1 KTPVS
6 MLETS
11 DAKLREDLIQR
22 LVDFK
27 VMGPVGQMVL
37 CNDPSTLPMKELPHG
52 SVSNLFLM
60 YLAYANILGERP
72 ASRATFY
79 REAKKWRCCMRFHK
93 VTVHSICTTC
103 ARLKMK
109 IREASD
115 FVDHAKWCDAL
126 LGHYT
131 SSWRD
136 REVYWLARARSRG
149 QGDLITMI
157 IDSYDRQKLL
167 LPKYPYSRTP
177 KGTTYESIRRTG
189 LMLTASL
196 VHGWGAYIFISDEGM
211 PCGANWTL
219 ELAMRSIDFAFAKA
233 RRDGKTFPHETAGQ
247 SRDVY
252 ALVKAKMSDR
262 HLSQLPLLIYPE
274 ALLPSTERFWNSI
287 NTASKTLTQSLDSER
302 MDELRKLRSQF
313 LQDFP
318 HLSRAARYYQQL
330 MDENRPRQPYKQL
343 EFIRAGPTA
352 AGRVGHFE
360 LGVIHKLCLE
370 PYASSSDSRP
380 ILTLEWSTELEE
392 PEVRLM
398 LESIPL
404 HILQG
409 DHYVPGSSSRCDSQQ
424 FQNKPPVFKEILQ
437 VRSSED
443 HLVVLWINLPTAGIV
458 GAAKDDFFISLITNI
473 LTKYKRN
480 SIALVVHANRAETKE
495 GSPGAKS
502 EPDAAK
508 SEVKD
513 EDTPMKGEES
523 DDGSDEN
530 ENDKER
536 PADSDVRDVRYQLE
550 IPALVQQFVL
560 GSSGGSLKLSGFPD
574 FTGLVEAIQKGQA
587 SQVPK
592 AYNVCVMK
600 GESLRILKSLAQKF
614 LDHELTHDKALGVI
628 EDHNKKHNCDSDYLE
643 PDAAPLVLQN
653 SPNKLLLLS
662 LHYIALTLL
671 PETHTVEQRN
681 EAPEEDLERAPKR
694 IKLEPTDT
702 VNISISHHTI
712 TTEDRCPTPTSKP
725 LVFVLDDP
733 KDPEDKKAKKPKK
746 GKKGKEGKDAL
757 TAKNFGSRVDTSK
770 FKQGSKLILAWRVR
784 LDVSEGANIVP
795 IRPIA
800 VLSGTLDLQQTTIRL
815 L

>member
-1 KTPVS
+1 
-6 MLETS
+6 M
-11 DAKLREDLIQR
+11 
-22 LVDFK
+22 
-27 VMGPVGQMVL
+27 
-37 CNDPSTLPMKELPHG
+37 
-52 SVSNLFLM
+52 
-60 YLAYANILGERP
+60 
-72 ASRATFY
+72 
-79 REAKKWRCCMRFHK
+79 W
-93 VTVHSICTTC
+93 
-103 ARLKMK
+103 
-109 IREASD
+109 
-115 FVDHAKWCDAL
+115 
-126 LGHYT
+126 
-131 SSWRD
+131 
-136 REVYWLARARSRG
+136 
-149 QGDLITMI
+149 
-157 IDSYDRQKLL
+157 
-167 LPKYPYSRTP
+167 
-177 KGTTYESIRRTG
+177 
-189 LMLTASL
+189 
-196 VHGWGAYIFISDEGM
+196 
-211 PCGANWTL
+211 PC
-219 ELAMRSIDFAFAKA
+219 K
-233 RRDGKTFPHETAGQ
+233 
-247 SRDVY
+247 
-252 ALVKAKMSDR
+252 
-262 HLSQLPLLIYPE
+262 
-274 ALLPSTERFWNSI
+274 
-287 NTASKTLTQSLDSER
+287 
-302 MDELRKLRSQF
+302 
-313 LQDFP
+313 
-318 HLSRAARYYQQL
+318 
-330 MDENRPRQPYKQL
+330 
-343 EFIRAGPTA
+343 
-352 AGRVGHFE
+352 
-360 LGVIHKLCLE
+360 
-370 PYASSSDSRP
+370 
-380 ILTLEWSTELEE
+380 EWSTELEE

-398 LESIPL
+398 LESFSRVRGQTVEAFIASSQDKTKNAL
-404 HILQG
+404 NRSMEAAFNAFMQQLSEDQETLG
-409 DHYVPGSSSRCDSQQ
+409 DIA
-424 FQNKPPVFKEILQ
+424 E

-600 GESLRILKSLAQKF
+600 GFPSEVVS
-614 LDHELTHDKALGVI
+614 GGM
-628 EDHNKKHNCDSDYLE
+628 
-643 PDAAPLVLQN
+643 
-653 SPNKLLLLS
+653 
-662 LHYIALTLL
+662 
-671 PETHTVEQRN
+671 
-681 EAPEEDLERAPKR
+681 
-694 IKLEPTDT
+694 

>member
-1 KTPVS
+1 
-6 MLETS
+6 M
-11 DAKLREDLIQR
+11 
-22 LVDFK
+22 
-27 VMGPVGQMVL
+27 
-37 CNDPSTLPMKELPHG
+37 
-52 SVSNLFLM
+52 
-60 YLAYANILGERP
+60 
-72 ASRATFY
+72 
-79 REAKKWRCCMRFHK
+79 W
-93 VTVHSICTTC
+93 
-103 ARLKMK
+103 
-109 IREASD
+109 
-115 FVDHAKWCDAL
+115 
-126 LGHYT
+126 
-131 SSWRD
+131 
-136 REVYWLARARSRG
+136 
-149 QGDLITMI
+149 
-157 IDSYDRQKLL
+157 
-167 LPKYPYSRTP
+167 
-177 KGTTYESIRRTG
+177 
-189 LMLTASL
+189 
-196 VHGWGAYIFISDEGM
+196 
-211 PCGANWTL
+211 PC
-219 ELAMRSIDFAFAKA
+219 K
-233 RRDGKTFPHETAGQ
+233 
-247 SRDVY
+247 
-252 ALVKAKMSDR
+252 
-262 HLSQLPLLIYPE
+262 
-274 ALLPSTERFWNSI
+274 
-287 NTASKTLTQSLDSER
+287 
-302 MDELRKLRSQF
+302 
-313 LQDFP
+313 
-318 HLSRAARYYQQL
+318 
-330 MDENRPRQPYKQL
+330 
-343 EFIRAGPTA
+343 
-352 AGRVGHFE
+352 
-360 LGVIHKLCLE
+360 
-370 PYASSSDSRP
+370 
-380 ILTLEWSTELEE
+380 EWSTELEE

-398 LESIPL
+398 LESFSRVRGQTVEAFIASSQDKTKNAL
-404 HILQG
+404 NRSMEAAFNAFMQQLSEDQVTFEQQKILQEKSEAKSRAKLVRQLAEQHEKAWQCVREFMQNNLKVFTGLASAGTSTLLPSVASWVEETLG
-409 DHYVPGSSSRCDSQQ
+409 DIA
-424 FQNKPPVFKEILQ
+424 E

-480 SIALVVHANRAETKE
+480 SIALVVHANRAEQLE

-536 PADSDVRDVRYQLE
+536 PADSDVRDVPVALPHLGRAFTAVQELKQEAGGTDLVKRTLKMFTPPTASTVVLIDAHGYCAA
-550 IPALVQQFVL
+550 PALATLEEISSDKRVL
-560 GSSGGSLKLSGFPD
+560 CGTIMLDQGAENLVKRVGSKVYDACRGGSLKLSGFPD

-643 PDAAPLVLQN
+643 PDA
-653 SPNKLLLLS
+653 
-662 LHYIALTLL
+662 
-671 PETHTVEQRN
+671 
-681 EAPEEDLERAPKR
+681 
-694 IKLEPTDT
+694 